1 MITQIIQKKPVHFN
15 VLTKNQ
21 CRAVAISPGNPK
33 LLPKWSDSVRLGGV
47 ADRNWTDVRP
57 ARPVLPAIRSTR
69 PVLAIF
75 GGPGVAKR
83 RMCYPPVEARE
94 DGGWH
99 VRCPPWHICDPNLMN
114 RWIDLRESVRL
125 NRATETY
132 IVSLWVHDFGL
143 AKTRWVA
150 SRCPYSKRSFAPAH
164 ERLAN
169 DATTRTTNPHNR
181 HTSMQE

>member
-1 MITQIIQKKPVHFN
+1 MYSPKINVGKLPSRRAIQN
-15 VLTKNQ
+15 
-21 CRAVAISPGNPK
+21 
-33 LLPKWSDSVRLGGV
+33 
-47 ADRNWTDVRP
+47 
-57 ARPVLPAIRSTR
+57 
-69 PVLAIF
+69 
-75 GGPGVAKR
+75 
-83 RMCYPPVEARE
+83 CYPNGLILSVWVVLRTEIGQMSGLPGQCFRPYDPLGLFWPFLEVPEWPSEGCAIHRWRARE